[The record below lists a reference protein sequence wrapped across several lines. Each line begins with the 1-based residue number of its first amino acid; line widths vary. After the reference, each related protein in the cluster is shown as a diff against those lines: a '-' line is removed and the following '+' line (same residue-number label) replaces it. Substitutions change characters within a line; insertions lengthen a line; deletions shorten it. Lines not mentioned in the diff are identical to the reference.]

1 MIFKMKFL
9 NVLYDSD
16 SWSWDFKVKFFLI
29 QNDIPGTLLCL
40 MVVGIGSINRM
51 LVVLQKTSNAVVRC
65 HLCWVPF
72 LGSGIFDNRST
83 LFVTLYQ
90 WVP

>member
-9 NVLYDSD
+9 NLLYDSD
-16 SWSWDFKVKFFLI
+16 SWSWDFKVEFFSLK
-29 QNDIPGTLLCL
+29 NDSPGTLLCL
-40 MVVGIGSINRM
+40 MVVGVASSRM
-51 LVVLQKTSNAVVRC
+51 LEVLQKINNVVVKC

-72 LGSGIFDNRST
+72 LGGGIFDKRSA
-83 LFVTLYQ
+83 LFVTLCQ

>member
-9 NVLYDSD
+9 NLLYDSD
-16 SWSWDFKVKFFLI
+16 SWSWDFKVEFFPLK
-29 QNDIPGTLLCL
+29 NDIPGTLLCL
-40 MVVGIGSINRM
+40 MVVGVASSRM
-51 LVVLQKTSNAVVRC
+51 LEVLQEINNVVVKC

-72 LGSGIFDNRST
+72 LGGGIFDKRSA
-83 LFVTLYQ
+83 LFVTLCQ